1 MADVAHIDPELQELV
16 HRFFPRAAA
25 GDAKLVLKTTS
36 ELHAVLDEHM
46 PGRWKA
52 HEVATLLDQDGYERR
67 LVGDELRW
75 LVLPKG

>member
-1 MADVAHIDPELQELV
+1 MDATAIDPDLQDLV
-16 HRFFPRAAA
+16 HRFFPRGSA
-25 GDAKLVLKTTS
+25 GDELTMMKTTS
-36 ELHAVLDEHM
+36 ELHAILDEHM

-52 HEVATLLDQDGYERR
+52 TEVATTLDAGGYERR

>member
-1 MADVAHIDPELQELV
+1 MDAIEIDPALQELV
-16 HRFFPRAAA
+16 HRFFPRGSA
-25 GDAKLVLKTTS
+25 GDEKLMMKTTS

-52 HEVATLLDQDGYERR
+52 TQLARTLDAGGYDRR